1 VTKKQARYQQ
11 QVQKCAAEI
20 RGLLPELADRH
31 TPLVVVAALTE
42 HIGGALF
49 LSQETR
55 ACSPAR
61 ARGIIRRV
69 KQLAFADTESS
80 GTKERNPRPS

>member
-1 VTKKQARYQQ
+1 MTKKQARYQE
-11 QVQKCAAEI
+11 QVQQCAAEI

-49 LSQETR
+49 LSQEAH

-61 ARGIIRRV
+61 ARAIIRRV
-69 KQLAFADTESS
+69 TELAFADS
-80 GTKERNPRPS
+80 